1 MKISSILDLQ
11 KISNKINKIL
21 SPGDVI
27 LLYGQIGVGKTS
39 FARLLINNY
48 ENEKKLK
55 KSEVLS
61 PTFNIVFEYDIKDFT
76 IEHYDLYRLK
86 DEKEIKN
93 IGLFQ
98 NLEQKI
104 TSRINKIL
112 LPGDVIFLYGQIGVG
127 KTTFVRLLINNYENE
142 KKLNNSEV
150 LSPTFNIVFE
160 YDIKDFTIEHY
171 DLYRI
176 KNEKELKNI
185 GLFVNLKKNITI
197 VEWPELIKNKPI
209 NRIDLFFE
217 YTKDM
222 NERTLTIKTSGRLK
236 DNEF

>member
-11 KISNKINKIL
+11 KITSSIHKIL
-21 SPGDVI
+21 LPGDVI
-27 LLYGQIGVGKTS
+27 FLYGQIGVGKTT
-39 FARLLINNY
+39 FVRLLVNNY

-86 DEKEIKN
+86 NEEEIKN
-93 IGLFQ
+93 IGLF
-98 NLEQKI
+98 E
-104 TSRINKIL
+104 
-112 LPGDVIFLYGQIGVG
+112 
-127 KTTFVRLLINNYENE
+127 
-142 KKLNNSEV
+142 
-150 LSPTFNIVFE
+150 
-160 YDIKDFTIEHY
+160 
-171 DLYRI
+171 
-176 KNEKELKNI
+176 
-185 GLFVNLKKNITI
+185 NLKQNITI

>member
-11 KISNKINKIL
+11 KITSSISKIL
-21 SPGDVI
+21 LPGDVI
-27 LLYGQIGVGKTS
+27 FLYGQIGVGKTT
-39 FARLLINNY
+39 FVRLLVNNY
-48 ENEKKLK
+48 ENAKKLK

-86 DEKEIKN
+86 NEKEIKN
-93 IGLFQ
+93 IGLFA
-98 NLEQKI
+98 
-104 TSRINKIL
+104 
-112 LPGDVIFLYGQIGVG
+112 
-127 KTTFVRLLINNYENE
+127 
-142 KKLNNSEV
+142 
-150 LSPTFNIVFE
+150 
-160 YDIKDFTIEHY
+160 
-171 DLYRI
+171 
-176 KNEKELKNI
+176 
-185 GLFVNLKKNITI
+185 NLKQNITI

>member
-11 KISNKINKIL
+11 KITNRIKKIL
-21 SPGDVI
+21 LPGDVI
-27 LLYGQIGVGKTS
+27 FLYGQIGIGKTT
-39 FARLLINNY
+39 FVRLLINNY

-61 PTFNIVFEYDIKDFT
+61 PTFNIMFEYDIKDFT

-86 DEKEIKN
+86 NEKEIKN
-93 IGLFQ
+93 IGLFA
-98 NLEQKI
+98 
-104 TSRINKIL
+104 
-112 LPGDVIFLYGQIGVG
+112 
-127 KTTFVRLLINNYENE
+127 
-142 KKLNNSEV
+142 
-150 LSPTFNIVFE
+150 
-160 YDIKDFTIEHY
+160 
-171 DLYRI
+171 
-176 KNEKELKNI
+176 
-185 GLFVNLKKNITI
+185 NLKQNITI